1 MAKPTLFPIAFALLL
16 LLFLSSLSASETAA
30 EEKEDASVYIVFVEE
45 PAGEEPEA
53 FHIRTLAAVL
63 GRSEEAAEQAI
74 LFHYTHAAYGFAAKL
89 TPKQAEKLK
98 KQPGVLEVM
107 PSRTYSIHDPTTS
120 ASAQLSVI

>member
-63 GRSEEAAEQAI
+63 GSEEAAEQAI